1 MKADDSLAY
10 TAMFGSLY
18 VTGDDYPDKV
28 CVNNLQTCV
37 NPFRFISVTDLDP
50 RIIPIDG
57 MLGLAPDD
65 PNNGPSFVAALY
77 DNNMISKL
85 NQRAIIFRSEDVRV
99 YLWTR
104 PIFKSDHF
112 RRL

>member
-57 MLGLAPDD
+57 MVGLAPDD

-77 DNNMISKL
+77 DNNMISK
-85 NQRAIIFRSEDVRV
+85 FR
-99 YLWTR
+99 
-104 PIFKSDHF
+104 
-112 RRL
+112 

>member
-1 MKADDSLAY
+1 VASLGAAAVKADDSLAY

-57 MLGLAPDD
+57 MVGLAPDD

-77 DNNMISKL
+77 DNNMISQKM
-85 NQRAIIFRSEDVRV
+85 FGF
-99 YLWTR
+99 TFG
-104 PIFKSDHF
+104 PG
-112 RRL
+112 